1 MVMNILAPSI
11 LSIDFGHM
19 EDELKKVVNAGA
31 DIIHVDVM
39 DGLFVPN
46 ISFGPPVIKYVKKA
60 IPDTKLDLH
69 MMVKDPIRYLNTYVS
84 LGMSDIT
91 SRQWL
96 PLMILGRCEEAPNLN
111 QLAEKCGI
119 TRQSAKQ
126 LVDKLVEKDLVRLE
140 KDENDR
146 RNCLVVI
153 TKKGRSWGKNNLEKN
168 VMFVQ
173 ELYSGISEKDIKAFA
188 KVQQKLLAK
197 LEMIKSGMTEEA
209 VNE

>member
-1 MVMNILAPSI
+1 MEHYNSPEFTSLVEISRLANT
-11 LSIDFGHM
+11 LQT
-19 EDELKKVVNAGA
+19 
-31 DIIHVDVM
+31 VM
-39 DGLFVPN
+39 D
-46 ISFGPPVIKYVKKA
+46 
-60 IPDTKLDLH
+60 
-69 MMVKDPIRYLNTYVS
+69 M
-84 LGMSDIT
+84 GMSDIT

>member
-1 MVMNILAPSI
+1 MEHYNSPEFTSLVEISRLANT
-11 LSIDFGHM
+11 LQT
-19 EDELKKVVNAGA
+19 
-31 DIIHVDVM
+31 VM
-39 DGLFVPN
+39 D
-46 ISFGPPVIKYVKKA
+46 
-60 IPDTKLDLH
+60 
-69 MMVKDPIRYLNTYVS
+69 M
-84 LGMSDIT
+84 GMSDIT

-140 KDENDR
+140 KDENNR

-153 TKKGRSWGKNNLEKN
+153 TKKGRSWGKNNLERN

-188 KVQQKLLAK
+188 KVQQELLAK

>member
-1 MVMNILAPSI
+1 MEHYNSPEFTSLVEISRLANT
-11 LSIDFGHM
+11 LQT
-19 EDELKKVVNAGA
+19 
-31 DIIHVDVM
+31 VM
-39 DGLFVPN
+39 D
-46 ISFGPPVIKYVKKA
+46 
-60 IPDTKLDLH
+60 
-69 MMVKDPIRYLNTYVS
+69 M
-84 LGMSDIT
+84 GMSDIT

-173 ELYSGISEKDIKAFA
+173 ELYSGISEKEIKAFA
-188 KVQQKLLAK
+188 KVQQELLAK

>member
-1 MVMNILAPSI
+1 MDQYNSPEFTSLVEISRLANT
-11 LSIDFGHM
+11 LQT
-19 EDELKKVVNAGA
+19 
-31 DIIHVDVM
+31 VM
-39 DGLFVPN
+39 D
-46 ISFGPPVIKYVKKA
+46 
-60 IPDTKLDLH
+60 
-69 MMVKDPIRYLNTYVS
+69 M
-84 LGMSDIT
+84 GMSDIT

-153 TKKGRSWGKNNLEKN
+153 KKKGRSWGKNNLEKN

-188 KVQQKLLAK
+188 KVQQELLAK

>member
-1 MVMNILAPSI
+1 MEHYNSPEFTSLVEISRLANT
-11 LSIDFGHM
+11 LQT
-19 EDELKKVVNAGA
+19 
-31 DIIHVDVM
+31 VM
-39 DGLFVPN
+39 D
-46 ISFGPPVIKYVKKA
+46 
-60 IPDTKLDLH
+60 
-69 MMVKDPIRYLNTYVS
+69 M
-84 LGMSDIT
+84 GMSDIT

-188 KVQQKLLAK
+188 KVQQELLAK
-197 LEMIKSGMTEEA
+197 LEMIKSGLTEEA

>member
-1 MVMNILAPSI
+1 MEHYNSPEFTSLVEISRLANT
-11 LSIDFGHM
+11 LQT
-19 EDELKKVVNAGA
+19 
-31 DIIHVDVM
+31 VM
-39 DGLFVPN
+39 D
-46 ISFGPPVIKYVKKA
+46 
-60 IPDTKLDLH
+60 
-69 MMVKDPIRYLNTYVS
+69 M
-84 LGMSDIT
+84 GMSDIT

-188 KVQQKLLAK
+188 KVQQELLAK
-197 LEMIKSGMTEEA
+197 LEMIKSGMMEEA

>member
-1 MVMNILAPSI
+1 MEHYNLPEFTSLVEISRLANT
-11 LSIDFGHM
+11 LQT
-19 EDELKKVVNAGA
+19 
-31 DIIHVDVM
+31 VM
-39 DGLFVPN
+39 D
-46 ISFGPPVIKYVKKA
+46 
-60 IPDTKLDLH
+60 
-69 MMVKDPIRYLNTYVS
+69 M
-84 LGMSDIT
+84 GMSDIT

-111 QLAEKCGI
+111 QLAKKCGI

-140 KDENDR
+140 KDENNR

>member
-1 MVMNILAPSI
+1 MEQYNSPEFTSLVEISRLANT
-11 LSIDFGHM
+11 LQT
-19 EDELKKVVNAGA
+19 
-31 DIIHVDVM
+31 VM
-39 DGLFVPN
+39 D
-46 ISFGPPVIKYVKKA
+46 
-60 IPDTKLDLH
+60 
-69 MMVKDPIRYLNTYVS
+69 M
-84 LGMSDIT
+84 GMSDIT

-146 RNCLVVI
+146 RNSLVVI

-173 ELYSGISEKDIKAFA
+173 ELYSGISEKDIKTFA
-188 KVQQKLLAK
+188 KVQQKLLAR
-197 LEMIKSGMTEEA
+197 LEMIKSDMTEEA

>member
-1 MVMNILAPSI
+1 MEHYNSPEFTSLVEISRLANTLQTVMN
-11 LSIDFGHM
+11 M
-19 EDELKKVVNAGA
+19 
-31 DIIHVDVM
+31 
-39 DGLFVPN
+39 
-46 ISFGPPVIKYVKKA
+46 
-60 IPDTKLDLH
+60 
-69 MMVKDPIRYLNTYVS
+69 
-84 LGMSDIT
+84 GMSDIT

-153 TKKGRSWGKNNLEKN
+153 TKKGRSWGKNNLIE
-168 VMFVQ
+168 F
-173 ELYSGISEKDIKAFA
+173 LISYVKEHPEVDINIIIPNENNIRR
-188 KVQQKLLAK
+188 V
-197 LEMIKSGMTEEA
+197 LEA
-209 VNE
+209 L

>member
-1 MVMNILAPSI
+1 MDQYNSPEFTSLVEISRLANT
-11 LSIDFGHM
+11 LQT
-19 EDELKKVVNAGA
+19 
-31 DIIHVDVM
+31 VM
-39 DGLFVPN
+39 D
-46 ISFGPPVIKYVKKA
+46 
-60 IPDTKLDLH
+60 
-69 MMVKDPIRYLNTYVS
+69 M
-84 LGMSDIT
+84 GMSDIT

>member
-1 MVMNILAPSI
+1 MEHYNSPEFTSLVEISRLANT
-11 LSIDFGHM
+11 LHT
-19 EDELKKVVNAGA
+19 
-31 DIIHVDVM
+31 VM
-39 DGLFVPN
+39 D
-46 ISFGPPVIKYVKKA
+46 
-60 IPDTKLDLH
+60 
-69 MMVKDPIRYLNTYVS
+69 M
-84 LGMSDIT
+84 GMSDIT

>member
-1 MVMNILAPSI
+1 MEHYNSPEFTSLVEISRLANT
-11 LSIDFGHM
+11 LQT
-19 EDELKKVVNAGA
+19 
-31 DIIHVDVM
+31 VM
-39 DGLFVPN
+39 D
-46 ISFGPPVIKYVKKA
+46 
-60 IPDTKLDLH
+60 
-69 MMVKDPIRYLNTYVS
+69 M
-84 LGMSDIT
+84 GMSDIT

-153 TKKGRSWGKNNLEKN
+153 TKKGRSWGNNNLEKN

-188 KVQQKLLAK
+188 KVQQELLAK

>member
-1 MVMNILAPSI
+1 MEHYNSPEFTSLVEISRLANT
-11 LSIDFGHM
+11 LQT
-19 EDELKKVVNAGA
+19 
-31 DIIHVDVM
+31 VM
-39 DGLFVPN
+39 D
-46 ISFGPPVIKYVKKA
+46 
-60 IPDTKLDLH
+60 
-69 MMVKDPIRYLNTYVS
+69 M
-84 LGMSDIT
+84 GMSDIT

-146 RNCLVVI
+146 RNCLVII

-173 ELYSGISEKDIKAFA
+173 RLYSGISEKDIKAFA
-188 KVQQKLLAK
+188 KVQQELLAK

>member
-1 MVMNILAPSI
+1 MEQYNSPEFTSLVEISRLANT
-11 LSIDFGHM
+11 LQT
-19 EDELKKVVNAGA
+19 
-31 DIIHVDVM
+31 VM
-39 DGLFVPN
+39 D
-46 ISFGPPVIKYVKKA
+46 
-60 IPDTKLDLH
+60 
-69 MMVKDPIRYLNTYVS
+69 M
-84 LGMSDIT
+84 GMSDIT

-146 RNCLVVI
+146 RNRIVVI

-188 KVQQKLLAK
+188 KVQQVLLAK

>member
-1 MVMNILAPSI
+1 MEHYNSPEFTSLVEISRLANT
-11 LSIDFGHM
+11 LQT
-19 EDELKKVVNAGA
+19 
-31 DIIHVDVM
+31 VM
-39 DGLFVPN
+39 D
-46 ISFGPPVIKYVKKA
+46 
-60 IPDTKLDLH
+60 
-69 MMVKDPIRYLNTYVS
+69 M
-84 LGMSDIT
+84 GMSDIT

-146 RNCLVVI
+146 RNRIVVI

-188 KVQQKLLAK
+188 KVQQVLLAK

>member
-1 MVMNILAPSI
+1 MEHYNSPEFTSLVEISRLANT
-11 LSIDFGHM
+11 LQT
-19 EDELKKVVNAGA
+19 
-31 DIIHVDVM
+31 VM
-39 DGLFVPN
+39 D
-46 ISFGPPVIKYVKKA
+46 
-60 IPDTKLDLH
+60 
-69 MMVKDPIRYLNTYVS
+69 M
-84 LGMSDIT
+84 GMSDIT

-188 KVQQKLLAK
+188 KVQQELLAK
-197 LEMIKSGMTEEA
+197 LEMIKSDMTEEA

>member
-1 MVMNILAPSI
+1 MEHYNSPEFTSLVEISRLANT
-11 LSIDFGHM
+11 LQT
-19 EDELKKVVNAGA
+19 
-31 DIIHVDVM
+31 VM
-39 DGLFVPN
+39 D
-46 ISFGPPVIKYVKKA
+46 
-60 IPDTKLDLH
+60 
-69 MMVKDPIRYLNTYVS
+69 M
-84 LGMSDIT
+84 GMSDIT

-146 RNCLVVI
+146 RNSLVII

-188 KVQQKLLAK
+188 KVQQELLAK